1 MILAKWM
8 LTKGDIFIMDEPT
21 RGIDIGAKEEIYKLI
36 VEIARNGGSVLMV
49 SSDML
54 ELVSMSDRIVVMRDG
69 YSAGVLEANEISEEN
84 IMRVIVSGG

>member
-1 MILAKWM
+1 
-8 LTKGDIFIMDEPT
+8 
-21 RGIDIGAKEEIYKLI
+21 
-36 VEIARNGGSVLMV
+36 MV